1 MKHTFPDEIIKT
13 IAVRHGVS
21 DEEVRNDLEHA
32 ISISN
37 LSSHNLPP
45 DGQKPGLEDV
55 LLYAA
60 ARVILCN

>member
-1 MKHTFPDEIIKT
+1 MKHNFSDEIIKA

-32 ISISN
+32 VSISN

-45 DGQKPGLEDV
+45 DGQRPGLEDV

-60 ARVILCN
+60 ARAILYN

>member
-1 MKHTFPDEIIKT
+1 MKHNFSDEIIKA

-21 DEEVRNDLEHA
+21 DEKVRGDLEHA

-45 DGQKPGLEDV
+45 DGQTPCLEDV

-60 ARVILCN
+60 ARAILYN

>member
-1 MKHTFPDEIIKT
+1 MKHNFSDEIIKA

-21 DEEVRNDLEHA
+21 DEEVRGDLEHA
-32 ISISN
+32 ISVSN

-60 ARVILCN
+60 ARAILYN

>member
-1 MKHTFPDEIIKT
+1 MKHNFSDEIIKA

-21 DEEVRNDLEHA
+21 DEEVRGDLEHA

-37 LSSHNLPP
+37 LPSHNLPP
-45 DGQKPGLEDV
+45 DGQKTCLEDV

-60 ARVILCN
+60 ARAILYK

>member
-1 MKHTFPDEIIKT
+1 MKHNFSDEIIKA

-21 DEEVRNDLEHA
+21 DEEVQGDLEHA

-60 ARVILCN
+60 ARAILYN